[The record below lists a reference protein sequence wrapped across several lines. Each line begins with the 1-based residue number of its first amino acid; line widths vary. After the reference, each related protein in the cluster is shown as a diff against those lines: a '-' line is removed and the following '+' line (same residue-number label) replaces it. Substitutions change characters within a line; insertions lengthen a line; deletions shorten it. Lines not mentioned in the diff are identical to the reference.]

1 MLNYSLKLFSYKNIF
16 DNFIN
21 LDLNNKLPS
30 RILLSGQE
38 GIGKTTF
45 SLHLINYLFTKN
57 EKIKYNII
65 ENRIDP
71 ECKSHNLVKN
81 LSHPNFYYI
90 AKADEKKNIDI
101 EQIRNMINFLN
112 KSSFDNQK
120 KIILIDGAEDLNASS
135 SNSLLKSL
143 EESNTNNIF
152 ILNHNINKNI
162 LSTIKSRCLNFN
174 LNFNYNEIPN
184 IISEDLGLNLY
195 DELNNDFKFTTISPK
210 FLINHIL
217 FIQENNLDLENLDI
231 IAVIKFIIFNK
242 LYKKNNFIIN
252 NFQTYIELYFS
263 KMYLK
268 TKDYKYYDNYLK
280 IISENNLIN
289 KFNLDLDSFFIKFE
303 NKYLNI

>member
-16 DNFIN
+16 DSFVN

-57 EKIKYNII
+57 DKIKYNII
-65 ENRIDP
+65 ENRIHPD
-71 ECKSHNLVKN
+71 CKSHNLVKN

-90 AKADEKKNIDI
+90 AKVDGKKNIDI

-112 KSSFDNQK
+112 KSSFNNQK

-143 EESNTNNIF
+143 EESNANNIF
-152 ILNHNINKNI
+152 ILNHNINRNI
-162 LSTIKSRCLNFN
+162 LSTIKSRCLIFN
-174 LNFNYNEIPN
+174 LNFNYNEISN
-184 IISEDLGLNLY
+184 IISEDFGSNLY
-195 DELNNDFKFTTISPK
+195 DELNDDFKFTTNSPK

-217 FIQENNLDLENLDI
+217 FIQENKLDL
-231 IAVIKFIIFNK
+231 
-242 LYKKNNFIIN
+242 
-252 NFQTYIELYFS
+252 
-263 KMYLK
+263 
-268 TKDYKYYDNYLK
+268 
-280 IISENNLIN
+280 
-289 KFNLDLDSFFIKFE
+289 
-303 NKYLNI
+303 

>member
-16 DNFIN
+16 DSFVN

-57 EKIKYNII
+57 DKIKYNII
-65 ENRIDP
+65 ENRIHPD
-71 ECKSHNLVKN
+71 CKSHNLVKN

-90 AKADEKKNIDI
+90 AKVDGKKNIDI

-112 KSSFDNQK
+112 KSSFNNQK

-143 EESNTNNIF
+143 EESNANNIF
-152 ILNHNINKNI
+152 ILNHNINRNI
-162 LSTIKSRCLNFN
+162 LSTIKSRCLIFN
-174 LNFNYNEIPN
+174 LNFNYNEISN
-184 IISEDLGLNLY
+184 IISEDFGSNLY
-195 DELNNDFKFTTISPK
+195 DELNDDFKFTTNSPK

-217 FIQENNLDLENLDI
+217 FIQENKLDLENTDI
-231 IAVIKFIIFNK
+231 TGVIKFIIFNK

-268 TKDYKYYDNYLK
+268 TNDYKYYDNYLK
-280 IISENNLIN
+280 TISENNLIN

-303 NKYLNI
+303 KKYLNI